1 MIEGGHNAAGYSMT
15 LGLAGH
21 ACSLRTDS
29 LRLMEICGAFFPPSQ
44 DREAP
49 ASHAAINLLAD
60 CRRGAYIG
68 RCNFPIFRG
77 RNEFVHADYG
87 RKGSVWFDLKAREVT
102 GVLSEEIIADEG
114 YLRRAVLAVIAGIL
128 APPLG
133 VIALHAGCI
142 VRDGRA
148 ILLSAPSG
156 VGKST
161 LSLALALRGWSLLSD
176 EWTFV
181 SDAPNGLSVW
191 GMQTSIKLLPDA
203 KLFFPELSALS
214 PAISLN
220 GELSYEIDPWSFLG
234 VDRAVDAT
242 PYGIVF
248 LERVMESGAPICHAS
263 HADDEE
269 TMQALLEGI
278 EEQPETI
285 AEQNRTRQSLMQQ
298 ICRLP
303 ALKVR
308 FSGEPAVVAADMDE
322 ILMEQLYA

>member
-1 MIEGGHNAAGYSMT
+1 
-15 LGLAGH
+15 
-21 ACSLRTDS
+21 
-29 LRLMEICGAFFPPSQ
+29 
-44 DREAP
+44 
-49 ASHAAINLLAD
+49 
-60 CRRGAYIG
+60 
-68 RCNFPIFRG
+68 
-77 RNEFVHADYG
+77 
-87 RKGSVWFDLKAREVT
+87 
-102 GVLSEEIIADEG
+102 
-114 YLRRAVLAVIAGIL
+114 
-128 APPLG
+128 
-133 VIALHAGCI
+133 
-142 VRDGRA
+142 
-148 ILLSAPSG
+148 
-156 VGKST
+156 
-161 LSLALALRGWSLLSD
+161 
-176 EWTFV
+176 
-181 SDAPNGLSVW
+181 
-191 GMQTSIKLLPDA
+191 
-203 KLFFPELSALS
+203 
-214 PAISLN
+214 LN